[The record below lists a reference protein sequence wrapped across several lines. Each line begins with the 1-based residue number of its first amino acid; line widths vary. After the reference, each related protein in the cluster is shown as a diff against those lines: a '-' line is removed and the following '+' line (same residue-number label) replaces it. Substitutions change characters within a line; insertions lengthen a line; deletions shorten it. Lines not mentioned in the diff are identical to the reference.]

1 MNINDIL
8 RRNGIQ
14 VRPEKA
20 SKPISSYAENFL
32 NICNYKK
39 YDINIENS
47 NLKFGI
53 NDLISDRISVRG
65 ESQDPLGDI
74 KEIGSDI
81 KTIGKAVWK
90 FIKDLFNRFIAWIRK
105 TRYNFKM
112 KRYHKSVKYVIKTVL
127 DSERSEYD
135 LPKWTMDPAAVSALK
150 DKIEELNSIQNQ
162 VFPDL
167 EASLKKREFLYPAGA
182 KSVREAAE
190 KLKPTM
196 KELNDLIDGLPKDM
210 ITFTE
215 ESDDKLRVI
224 KQTCGELFM
233 VLDRMTSEKNAD
245 KAFVITKLS
254 EDIVKHIE
262 NHHPE
267 DMKPE
272 DVKIVGNELQNALN
286 IVKDYLSNE
295 DKMLSSILKGWM
307 KMTTEKKVYDEKLNP
322 GDPPKGYVRSWDDRK
337 DRREERKAEKQRVK
351 ETRKNNKKKKDI
363 ILGTADFVD

>member
-14 VRPEKA
+14 MRPEKV

-32 NICNYKK
+32 HICDYKK

-53 NDLISDRISVRG
+53 NELISNKISIRG
-65 ESQDPLGDI
+65 ESQNPLEDI

-81 KTIGKAVWK
+81 KTIGKAIWK

-135 LPKWTMDPAAVSALK
+135 LPKWTLDPNAVSVLK

-167 EASLKKREFLYPAGA
+167 EASLKKKEFLYPAGA

-215 ESDDKLRVI
+215 ESDDKLTVI
-224 KQTCGELFM
+224 KQTCGELFKT
-233 VLDRMTSEKNAD
+233 LESLTSEKNSD

-267 DMKPE
+267 DMKAE
-272 DVKIVGNELQNALN
+272 DVKIVGNELQSALN
-286 IVKDYLSNE
+286 IVKEYLSDE
-295 DKMLSSILKGWM
+295 DKVLSSILKGWM
-307 KMTTEKKVYDEKLNP
+307 KMTTTKKEYNEKLNP
-322 GDPPKGYVRSWDDRK
+322 GEPPKGYVKSWDDRK
-337 DRREERKAEKQRVK
+337 QRREDRKAEKRRVK

-363 ILGTADFVD
+363 IID